1 VLIGADR
8 SPEPVSEGFSATAR
22 GGAAPRAF
30 GAAVCAVMLGCALLV
45 LLPLRTASATDVLVA
60 AACVAGGILLALTL
74 VRLRLR
80 VGVADGALHL
90 RGGIL
95 FGRARRIPL
104 SSIRAARAGYHLA
117 GMGFGWGRRHEGP
130 RDIALRAG
138 GPEVTILLADGRR
151 LAFSTPDPEGLLR
164 AIAAPSE
171 DVER

>member
-1 VLIGADR
+1 VLSGAERGRDS
-8 SPEPVSEGFSATAR
+8 SPRVVTATAR
-22 GGAAPRAF
+22 GGVGPRAV
-30 GAAVCAVMLGCALLV
+30 GIAVLAVMLGCAALV
-45 LLPLRTASATDVLVA
+45 LLPAGTTTAADLLVA
-60 AACVAGGILLALTL
+60 AAIAACGILLAVLL
-74 VRLRLR
+74 WGLRLR
-80 VGVADGALHL
+80 SSVDGDALHL
-90 RGGIL
+90 HGGAL

-104 SSIRAARAGYHLA
+104 SSICAARAGYHLA

-164 AIAAPSE
+164 AIGAPSA